1 MKKLVSM
8 FILIVTVL
16 LVVSSSVMASTF
28 ADYRFDASAGT
39 QAIDSSG
46 NNNHGTLIGF
56 NDLSVGYAD
65 NPSNPGYTSDGMIR
79 LVKGS
84 PLEYIESA
92 VPAYNF
98 ITNSFT
104 IEAITS
110 LHPDPWYWQPLVGH
124 VKDEDGT
131 FVYWGSGYA
140 TGTKAAPHWHIDHGG
155 PWASYYDY
163 EDVLTDGNMHHYAI
177 TYDATAEE
185 MKMYLDYGLIAT
197 VTADL
202 SGAVAADDTGV
213 LFIGSHRG
221 SSSTKVWNGLI
232 DRIRFSD
239 NVVDTADFI
248 PNPNAVP
255 IPGAVW
261 LLGSGLISLMAVRQR
276 KGKK

>member
-16 LVVSSSVMASTF
+16 LVVSSSVVAAVV
-28 ADYRFDASAGT
+28 ADYCFDTPDGVIAT
-39 QAIDSSG
+39 DSSG

-56 NDLSVGYAD
+56 TNLSVGYAD
-65 NPSNPGYTSDGMIR
+65 DPSNPGYTSDGMIR

-92 VPAYNF
+92 VPAYDF

-110 LHPDPWYWQPLVGH
+110 LHPDPVYWQPLVGH
-124 VKDEDGT
+124 VGNGT
-131 FVYWGSGYA
+131 FVYWGSGTNA
-140 TGTKAAPHWHIDHGG
+140 AAPHWHIDNGG
-155 PWASYYDY
+155 PWAVYHNY
-163 EDVLTDGNMHHYAI
+163 EDILTDGNMHHYAI
-177 TYDATAEE
+177 TYDAIVKE

-197 VTADL
+197 VSADL

-213 LFIGSHRG
+213 LFIGSHMG
-221 SSSTKVWNGLI
+221 SSSTEVWNGLI

-276 KGKK
+276 KGEK